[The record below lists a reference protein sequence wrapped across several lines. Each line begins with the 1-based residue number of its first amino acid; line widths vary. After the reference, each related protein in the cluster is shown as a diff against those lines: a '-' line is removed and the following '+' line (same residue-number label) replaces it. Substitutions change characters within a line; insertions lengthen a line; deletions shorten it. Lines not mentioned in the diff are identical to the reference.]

1 MKYRR
6 LIVFLLILLPA
17 VTMRAQ
23 EPLDQSPN
31 YQLAVIIGGD
41 TIPRYY
47 LRDLNV
53 VKRVSLSEDEIKKNK
68 RLIRN
73 IKKMLPYAKA
83 ARRELDIIDRE
94 ASGLSKSERRKYMK
108 AKEDEIMDRYA
119 DELKKCTVTQ
129 GKVLLKLLDRETGK
143 SAYTCVGELRG
154 KVRAGF
160 YQSFAW
166 IFGFKLK
173 ARYDPEHNKDDNLIE
188 RITLYVESGR
198 L

>member
-1 MKYRR
+1 MKYRQF
-6 LIVFLLILLPA
+6 IVFLLILLPA

-173 ARYDPEHNKDDNLIE
+173 ARYDPEHNKEDNLIE

>member
-1 MKYRR
+1 MRYRQ

-173 ARYDPEHNKDDNLIE
+173 ARYDPEHNKEDNLIE

>member
-1 MKYRR
+1 
-6 LIVFLLILLPA
+6 
-17 VTMRAQ
+17 MRAQ
-23 EPLDQSPN
+23 EPLEKSPN

-47 LRDLNV
+47 LRELEV
-53 VKRVSLSEDEIKKNK
+53 VKQVSLTEEEIRKNK
-68 RLIRN
+68 KLIRN

-83 ARRELDIIDRE
+83 ARRELEVIDKE
-94 ASGLSKSERRKYMK
+94 ASNLSKSERRKYMK
-108 AKEDEIMDRYA
+108 AKEDEIMDRYSA
-119 DELKKCTVTQ
+119 ELKKCTISQ

-143 SAYTCVGELRG
+143 SAYMCVGELRG

-173 ARYDPEHNKDDNLIE
+173 ARYDPENNKEDNLIE
-188 RITLYVESGR
+188 RITRYVESGK

>member
-1 MKYRR
+1 M
-6 LIVFLLILLPA
+6 FLLILLPA

>member
-1 MKYRR
+1 MKYRQ

-17 VTMRAQ
+17 VAMRAQ

-173 ARYDPEHNKDDNLIE
+173 ARYDPEHNKEDNLIE

>member
-173 ARYDPEHNKDDNLIE
+173 ARYDPEHNKEDNLIE

>member
-1 MKYRR
+1 
-6 LIVFLLILLPA
+6 
-17 VTMRAQ
+17 MRAQ

>member
-1 MKYRR
+1 MSKPY
-6 LIVFLLILLPA
+6 LPILLLFLSVLTTR
-17 VTMRAQ
+17 VTAQ
-23 EPLDQSPN
+23 TDDMQTN
-31 YQLAVIIGGD
+31 YQLAVVIGGD

-47 LRDLNV
+47 LREVNI
-53 VKRVSLSEDEIKKNK
+53 VKQVSLTEEEIRKNK
-68 RLIRN
+68 KLIRN

-83 ARRELDIIDRE
+83 AKRELEIVDRE
-94 ASGLSKSERRKYMK
+94 AANLSKSERRKYMK
-108 AKEDEIMDRYA
+108 AKEDEIKDRYA
-119 DELKKCTVTQ
+119 AELKKCTISQ

-143 SAYTCVGELRG
+143 SAYMCVGELRG

>member
-1 MKYRR
+1 
-6 LIVFLLILLPA
+6 VFLLILLPS

-23 EPLDQSPN
+23 DPLDQSPN

-83 ARRELDIIDRE
+83 AHRELDIIDRE

>member
-1 MKYRR
+1 LRYRQ

-17 VTMRAQ
+17 VAMRAQ

>member
-1 MKYRR
+1 M
-6 LIVFLLILLPA
+6 FMILPSFA
-17 VTMRAQ
+17 VRAQ
-23 EPLDQSPN
+23 QPADQDVN

-41 TIPRYY
+41 TMPRYY
-47 LRDLNV
+47 LREV
-53 VKRVSLSEDEIKKNK
+53 TVMKRVSLTEEEIKKNK
-68 RLIRN
+68 KLIRN

-83 ARRELDIIDRE
+83 ARRELDIVERDVKDMT
-94 ASGLSKSERRKYMK
+94 KSERRKYMK

-119 DELKKCTVTQ
+119 AELKKCTISQ

-143 SAYTCVGELRG
+143 SAYMCVGELRG

-173 ARYDPEHNKDDNLIE
+173 ARYDPEHNKEDNLIE

>member
-1 MKYRR
+1 MRYRQ

-17 VTMRAQ
+17 VAMRAQ

-173 ARYDPEHNKDDNLIE
+173 ARYDPEHNKEDNLIE

>member
-1 MKYRR
+1 MRSHR
-6 LIVFLLILLPA
+6 LILLLFLILPSFA
-17 VTMRAQ
+17 VRAQ
-23 EPLDQSPN
+23 QPADQEVN

-41 TIPRYY
+41 TMPRYY
-47 LRDLNV
+47 LREV
-53 VKRVSLSEDEIKKNK
+53 TVMKRVSLTEEEIKKNK
-68 RLIRN
+68 KLIRN

-83 ARRELDIIDRE
+83 ARRELDIVERDVKDMT
-94 ASGLSKSERRKYMK
+94 KSERRKYMK

-119 DELKKCTVTQ
+119 AELKKCTISQ

-143 SAYTCVGELRG
+143 SAYMCVGELRG

-173 ARYDPEHNKDDNLIE
+173 ARYDPEHNKEDNLIE

>member
-1 MKYRR
+1 MARH
-6 LIVFLLILLPA
+6 A
-17 VTMRAQ
+17 AAQ
-23 EPLDQSPN
+23 TDEPQTN
-31 YQLAVIIGGD
+31 YQLAVVIGDD

-47 LRDLNV
+47 LREVTV
-53 VKRVSLSEDEIKKNK
+53 VKQVSLTDEEIRKNK
-68 RLIRN
+68 KLIRN

-83 ARRELDIIDRE
+83 AKRELDIVERE
-94 ASGLSKSERRKYMK
+94 TVNLPKGERRKYMK
-108 AKEDEIMDRYA
+108 AQEDEIKDRYA
-119 DELKKCTVTQ
+119 AELKKCTISQ

-188 RITLYVESGR
+188 RITRYVESGR

>member
-1 MKYRR
+1 MRYRQ

-31 YQLAVIIGGD
+31 YQLAVVIGGD

-173 ARYDPEHNKDDNLIE
+173 ARYDPEHNKEDNLIE

>member
-1 MKYRR
+1 MAS
-6 LIVFLLILLPA
+6 LTA
-17 VTMRAQ
+17 RAQ
-23 EPLDQSPN
+23 QPDDQQVN
-31 YQLAVIIGGD
+31 YQLAVIINGD

-47 LRDLNV
+47 LRDVNII
-53 VKRVSLSEDEIKKNK
+53 KQVSLTEEEIRKNK
-68 RLIRN
+68 KLIRN

-83 ARRELDIIDRE
+83 ARRELDIIVKE
-94 ASGLSKSERRKYMK
+94 AANLSKSERRKYMK

-119 DELKKCTVTQ
+119 AELKKCTISQ

-173 ARYDPEHNKDDNLIE
+173 ARYDPEHNKEDNLIE
-188 RITLYVESGR
+188 RITRYVEAGR

>member
-1 MKYRR
+1 MRYRQ

>member
-1 MKYRR
+1 
-6 LIVFLLILLPA
+6 
-17 VTMRAQ
+17 MRQAYAQ
-23 EPLDQSPN
+23 SEEPQVN

-47 LRDLNV
+47 LREVNI
-53 VKRVSLSEDEIKKNK
+53 VKQVSLTDEEIKKNK

-83 ARRELDIIDRE
+83 ARHELQIIDKE
-94 ASGLSKSERRKYMK
+94 AVGLSKSERRKYMK

-119 DELKKCTVTQ
+119 AELKKCTISQ

-143 SAYTCVGELRG
+143 SAYMCVGELRG

-188 RITLYVESGR
+188 RITLYVESGK

>member
-1 MKYRR
+1 MRYRQ

-17 VTMRAQ
+17 VAMRAQ

>member
-1 MKYRR
+1 LKYRQ
-6 LIVFLLILLPA
+6 LILFLFLLLSAGALQ
-17 VTMRAQ
+17 AQ
-23 EPLDQSPN
+23 DPLEQSPN

-47 LRDLNV
+47 LRELNV
-53 VKRVSLSEDEIKKNK
+53 VKRVSLTEDEIKKNK
-68 RLIRN
+68 KLIRN

-83 ARRELDIIDRE
+83 ARRELDIVERDVKDM
-94 ASGLSKSERRKYMK
+94 SKSERRKYMK
-108 AKEDEIMDRYA
+108 AKEDEITERYA
-119 DELKKCTVTQ
+119 AELKKCTISQ

-143 SAYTCVGELRG
+143 SAYMCVGELRG

-173 ARYDPEHNKDDNLIE
+173 ARYDPEHNKEDNLIE

>member
-1 MKYRR
+1 M
-6 LIVFLLILLPA
+6 FLLILLPA
-17 VTMRAQ
+17 VAMRAQ

>member
-1 MKYRR
+1 MARH
-6 LIVFLLILLPA
+6 A
-17 VTMRAQ
+17 AAQ
-23 EPLDQSPN
+23 TDEPQTN
-31 YQLAVIIGGD
+31 YQLAVVIGDD

-47 LRDLNV
+47 LREVTV
-53 VKRVSLSEDEIKKNK
+53 VKQVSLTDEEIRKNK
-68 RLIRN
+68 KLIRN

-83 ARRELDIIDRE
+83 AKRELDIVERE
-94 ASGLSKSERRKYMK
+94 TVNLPKGERRKYMK
-108 AKEDEIMDRYA
+108 AKEDEIKDRYA
-119 DELKKCTVTQ
+119 AELKKCTISQ

-188 RITLYVESGR
+188 RITRYVESGR

>member
-1 MKYRR
+1 M
-6 LIVFLLILLPA
+6 FLLILLPA
-17 VTMRAQ
+17 VAMRAQ

-173 ARYDPEHNKDDNLIE
+173 ARYDPEHNKEDNLIE

>member
-1 MKYRR
+1 
-6 LIVFLLILLPA
+6 
-17 VTMRAQ
+17 MRAQ

-68 RLIRN
+68 RLICN

-173 ARYDPEHNKDDNLIE
+173 ARYDPEHNKEDNLIE